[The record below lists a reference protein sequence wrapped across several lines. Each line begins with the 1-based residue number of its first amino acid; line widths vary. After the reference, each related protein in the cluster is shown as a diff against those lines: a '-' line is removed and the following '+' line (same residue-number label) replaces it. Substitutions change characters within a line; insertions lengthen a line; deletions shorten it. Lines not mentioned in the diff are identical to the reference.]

1 MIDIVFS
8 PEQNTALK
16 KCVVTSGTGLA
27 RTLMVMDHLTPS
39 RMATKQM
46 DQLIPPYRMATTQ
59 MGQSAHR
66 SGTDTMCMD
75 LLTHLGEMATTPM
88 DHLTPGRMAM
98 AVCTELSQFG
108 LSPLYIWCMRTRH
121 PRLMWINGLG
131 GHTV

>member
-27 RTLMVMDHLTPS
+27 RTLMVMDHLTPPS

-46 DQLIPPYRMATTQ
+46 DQLIPPDRMVTTQ
-59 MGQSAHR
+59 MGQSAHP
-66 SGTDTMCMD
+66 SGTDTMRMD
-75 LLTHLGEMATTPM
+75 HLTHPGETAIIRM

-98 AVCTELSQFG
+98 AACTELSRFG
-108 LSPLYIWCMRTRH
+108 L
-121 PRLMWINGLG
+121 
-131 GHTV
+131 

>member
-1 MIDIVFS
+1 MGLLFYMIDIVFS

-27 RTLMVMDHLTPS
+27 KTLMVMDHLTPPS

-46 DQLIPPYRMATTQ
+46 DQLIPPDRMATTQ

-66 SGTDTMCMD
+66 SGTDTLCMD
-75 LLTHLGEMATTPM
+75 HLTHPGEMATTLM

-108 LSPLYIWCMRTRH
+108 L
-121 PRLMWINGLG
+121 
-131 GHTV
+131 